1 MKAKVFKYK
10 FDGNTVVAPYMEL
23 EPYAENVY
31 LSLSTKNEYG
41 NESEDIFH
49 VVCKIENVFFSCG
62 QHSRRFLDKE
72 ERKEA
77 TAAYCKNWI
86 TNTLQDLERGVHIS
100 LLSIRVFE
108 ALGLDTAPLW
118 QAREAYLKRQE
129 QKRLELKA
137 KEEKEQRLK
146 EKEWQQQIDDCK
158 QSFLNG
164 ERIEANV
171 FLEIAKRDGFE
182 IHIRTKGTF
191 NKSVNGLTKSGTI
204 YFISLLTNSPFPS
217 SAGITQKFTK
227 PQTDSG
233 SSNVATKF
241 PKGCAKGTNQLPIGS
256 STLSS

>member
-31 LSLSTKNEYG
+31 LSLSTKNKYG

-72 ERKEA
+72 ERKET

-86 TNTLQDLERGVHIS
+86 TNTLLDSKREVHIS

-108 ALGLDTAPLW
+108 ALGLDTAPLR

-137 KEEKEQRLK
+137 KEEEEQRLK
-146 EKEWQQQIDDCK
+146 EKEWQRQIDDCK
-158 QSFLNG
+158 QDFLNG

-171 FLEIAKRDGFE
+171 FLE
-182 IHIRTKGTF
+182 
-191 NKSVNGLTKSGTI
+191 
-204 YFISLLTNSPFPS
+204 P
-217 SAGITQKFTK
+217 
-227 PQTDSG
+227 
-233 SSNVATKF
+233 
-241 PKGCAKGTNQLPIGS
+241 
-256 STLSS
+256 

>member
-72 ERKEA
+72 ERKET

-86 TNTLQDLERGVHIS
+86 TNTLQDLERGIHIS

-146 EKEWQQQIDDCK
+146 EKEWQRQIDDCK

-204 YFISLLTNSPFPS
+204 YFRKCKGKRTPD
-217 SAGITQKFTK
+217 FT
-227 PQTDSG
+227 
-233 SSNVATKF
+233 
-241 PKGCAKGTNQLPIGS
+241 GCQHAIADYLNFLASRQS
-256 STLSS
+256 

>member
-164 ERIEANV
+164 ERIEV
-171 FLEIAKRDGFE
+171 
-182 IHIRTKGTF
+182 
-191 NKSVNGLTKSGTI
+191 
-204 YFISLLTNSPFPS
+204 
-217 SAGITQKFTK
+217 
-227 PQTDSG
+227 
-233 SSNVATKF
+233 
-241 PKGCAKGTNQLPIGS
+241 
-256 STLSS
+256 

>member
-31 LSLSTKNEYG
+31 LSLSTKNKYG

-72 ERKEA
+72 ERKET

-86 TNTLQDLERGVHIS
+86 TNTLLDSKREVHIS

-108 ALGLDTAPLW
+108 ALGLDTAPLR

-129 QKRLELKA
+129 QKTA
-137 KEEKEQRLK
+137 
-146 EKEWQQQIDDCK
+146 
-158 QSFLNG
+158 
-164 ERIEANV
+164 
-171 FLEIAKRDGFE
+171 
-182 IHIRTKGTF
+182 GTE
-191 NKSVNGLTKSGTI
+191 G
-204 YFISLLTNSPFPS
+204 
-217 SAGITQKFTK
+217 
-227 PQTDSG
+227 
-233 SSNVATKF
+233 
-241 PKGCAKGTNQLPIGS
+241 
-256 STLSS
+256 